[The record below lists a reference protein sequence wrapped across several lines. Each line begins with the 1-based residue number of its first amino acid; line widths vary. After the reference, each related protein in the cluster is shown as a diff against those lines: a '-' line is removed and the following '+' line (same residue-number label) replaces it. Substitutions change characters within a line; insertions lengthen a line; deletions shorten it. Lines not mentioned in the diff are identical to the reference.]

1 MIESLKRNGKGII
14 LLLISAFSLALGQL
28 LWKKPME
35 NLDLALTF
43 SQGFYGVWMLFLK
56 VLPGFLVYAVGAV
69 VMTIGLGYGELS
81 VLQPINSMSY
91 VFALILSAIFIPTE
105 KISWITVVGI
115 LVVIAGVIVIGGSS
129 KNDAPVN

>member
-14 LLLISAFSLALGQL
+14 LLLISAFNLALGQL

-115 LVVIAGVIVIGGSS
+115 FVVIAGVIVIGGSS
-129 KNDAPVN
+129 KNDTPVN